1 MGFGEG
7 FYYDLRLLAC
17 YGKMGDVGRQVLPV
31 GFLFVAAY
39 KCERGAFCMTDY
51 EILMIVLTFLAL
63 LVAVD
68 AKNRK

>member
-31 GFLFVAAY
+31 GFLSQPRTNAKGGVFV
-39 KCERGAFCMTDY
+39 
-51 EILMIVLTFLAL
+51 
-63 LVAVD
+63 
-68 AKNRK
+68 